1 MAVLIVGLLVL
12 LPLTELTL
20 AIVVAQ
26 WIGWDLALL
35 SLLALS
41 LLGVVVVRGTI
52 AAART
57 MAGTTAP
64 NQARTGPGAQ
74 AVDASLRLLAG
85 GLLVAPGYLTALV
98 GLALLLPPVRSVARR
113 AMGTA
118 VLRKFPVLQDVINNS
133 RVVTRRNSAMREDV
147 VPGEVI
153 DRKPLDQESDE
164 PPA

>member
-1 MAVLIVGLLVL
+1 MGALVVGLLVL
-12 LPLTELTL
+12 LPLIELTL

-26 WIGWDLALL
+26 WIGWDVTLL

-52 AAART
+52 AAARM
-57 MAGTTAP
+57 MADPTAP
-64 NQARTGPGAQ
+64 NQARIGPGAQ

-85 GLLVAPGYLTALV
+85 GLLIAPGYLTALV
-98 GLALLLPPVRSVARR
+98 GLALLLPLVRSVTRR

-118 VLRKFPVLQDVINNS
+118 VLRKFPVLQEVINNS
-133 RVVTRRNSAMREDV
+133 RIVTRRSTVMRGEV

-153 DRKPLDQESDE
+153 DRNPSKQEPDD